1 MEVSLTEIAHKVHRI
16 PDINGSNAVLIEDKK
31 MALIDTGIAGNGEA
45 IIAYIKDIGRKPE
58 DLAWIVVT
66 HFHYDHSGSA
76 DELSKLTGAKIVAHL
91 DETTEISVGKRL
103 LLKGNENTGTGPP
116 WWYKTLFGNRIVR
129 QSQNKKSFKKRLDY
143 IDTEIHQTV
152 NHGDIIPVLGGLRIL
167 HTPGHTPGSIC
178 PVLEG
183 TKMIFLGDSVLN
195 NRIRLSRPLTW
206 DKRKRKQLD
215 ASLHFLRDEQVDHAC
230 FGHGPP
236 LMDDADASIKALTD
250 RPYNVPT
257 WRIALKHRA
266 TLKRFRERS
275 KGPGHWEGGIEQE
288 HE

>member
-1 MEVSLTEIAHKVHRI
+1 MTEIAPKVHRI
-16 PDINGSNAVLIEDKK
+16 PNINGSNAVLIEDKK
-31 MALIDTGIAGNGEA
+31 MALVDTGVAGNGDA
-45 IIAYIKDIGRKPE
+45 IISYIKEIGRKPE
-58 DLAWIVVT
+58 DLGWIVVT

-76 DELSKLTGAKIVAHL
+76 DELSKLTGANIVAHL
-91 DETTEISVGKRL
+91 DETIETSEGIKF

-116 WWYKTLFGNRIVR
+116 WWYRTIFGNRIIR
-129 QSQNKKSFKKRLDY
+129 SNRKKKGTKKRFDY

-183 TKMIFLGDSVLN
+183 RKMIFLGDSVLN

-215 ASLHFLRDEQVDHAC
+215 VSLRSLRDEQIEHAC

-236 LMDDADASIKALTD
+236 LMDDAEVSIKALTE
-250 RPYNVPT
+250 RPYNIPT
-257 WRIALKHRA
+257 WRIALKHRS

-275 KGPGHWEGGIEQE
+275 KQPGHWEGGIDSE
-288 HE
+288 

>member
-1 MEVSLTEIAHKVHRI
+1 MTEIACKVHRI
-16 PDINGSNAVLIEDKK
+16 PNINGSNAVLISDKK
-31 MALIDTGIAGNGEA
+31 MALVDTGVAGNSEA
-45 IIAYIKDIGRKPE
+45 IISYIKDIGRKPE

-76 DELSKLTGAKIVAHL
+76 DELAKLTGAKIVAHL
-91 DETTEISVGKRL
+91 DETIEASGGRRF
-103 LLKGNENTGTGPP
+103 LLKGNENTGSGPP
-116 WWYKTLFGNRIVR
+116 WWYKAFFGNRRDR
-129 QSQNKKSFKKRLDY
+129 QNRKEKTQLEKFDY
-143 IDTEIHQTV
+143 IDTEIHQAV
-152 NHGDIIPVLGGLRIL
+152 HDGDVIPVLGGLRIL

-183 TKMIFLGDSVLN
+183 RRMIFLGDSVLN

-215 ASLHFLRDEQVDHAC
+215 ISLRSLRNEQLDHAC

-236 LMDDADASIKALTD
+236 LMDEADTGIKALTD

-275 KGPGHWEGGIEQE
+275 KGPGHWEGGIDSDQK
-288 HE
+288 

>member
-1 MEVSLTEIAHKVHRI
+1 LVEIAHKVHRI
-16 PDINGSNAVLIEDKK
+16 PNVNGSNAVLIDDKK

-58 DLAWIVVT
+58 DLAWIIVT

-76 DELSKLTGAKIVAHL
+76 NELSKLTGAKIVAHL
-91 DETTEISVGKRL
+91 DETLEASDGKKL

-116 WWYKTLFGNRIVR
+116 WWYRTFFANRLVR
-129 QSQNKKSFKKRLDY
+129 SNRNKNGQTKQFDY
-143 IDTEIHQTV
+143 IDTEIHYTV
-152 NHGDIIPVLGGLRIL
+152 NHGDVIPVLGGLRIL
-167 HTPGHTPGSIC
+167 HAPGHTPGSIC

-195 NRIRLSRPLTW
+195 NRIHLSRPLTW

-215 ASLHFLRDEQVDHAC
+215 VSLRSLRDEYVDHAC

-236 LMDDADASIKALTD
+236 LIDHAAASIKTLTD

-257 WRIALKHRA
+257 WRIALKHQA

-275 KGPGHWEGGIEQE
+275 KGTGHWEGGIDPDQE
-288 HE
+288 